1 LIWSETANNSLLVTL
16 TMNKQAKANRANAKQ
31 STGPK
36 STEGKWASSQNSR
49 KHGLNIQVDF
59 ESSDVYVFLKFLLSE
74 EGFSSFM
81 AADIATS
88 LLNYRRVM
96 DAYYDV
102 YTRSKPVSDYLWNVD
117 LVEFQSALMEL
128 SVGTP
133 ATSANVRSSTR
144 LAARLQRNEYRQGTP
159 VVRRTVDCHK
169 LIRYRRN
176 AISRLSKA
184 IRPA

>member
-1 LIWSETANNSLLVTL
+1 MPSSPKNL
-16 TMNKQAKANRANAKQ
+16 ANRRNAQ
-31 STGPK
+31 RSTGPT
-36 STEGKWASSQNSR
+36 SAEGKLASSQNSR

-59 ESSDVYVFLKFLLSE
+59 ESSDVYVSLKLLLSE

-96 DAYYDV
+96 DAYYATYTSPEPVDEVMRDMNVKGSIPIFRELLSPSGSEPQDV
-102 YTRSKPVSDYLWNVD
+102 RDMAAFFARMQRKEWRKGGPISRRSAD
-117 LVEFQSALMEL
+117 
-128 SVGTP
+128 T
-133 ATSANVRSSTR
+133 
-144 LAARLQRNEYRQGTP
+144 
-159 VVRRTVDCHK
+159 HK
-169 LIRYRRN
+169 LIRYQRH

>member
-1 LIWSETANNSLLVTL
+1 MPINP
-16 TMNKQAKANRANAKQ
+16 KAHTNRCNAQ
-31 STGPK
+31 RSTGPT

-59 ESSDVYVFLKFLLSE
+59 ESSDVYVSLKLLLSE
-74 EGFSSFM
+74 EDFSSFM

-96 DAYYDV
+96 DAYYDA
-102 YTRSKPVSDYLWNVD
+102 YTRSKPVSDYLRNVD

-133 ATSANVRSSTR
+133 ATAANVRSSTR
-144 LAARLQRNEYRQGTP
+144 LVARLQRNEYRQGTP

-169 LIRYRRN
+169 LIRYQRH

-184 IRPA
+184 IRPS

>member
-1 LIWSETANNSLLVTL
+1 MPIPPKTHT
-16 TMNKQAKANRANAKQ
+16 NRRNAQ
-31 STGPK
+31 RSTGPT
-36 STEGKWASSQNSR
+36 STEGKLVSSQNSR

-59 ESSDVYVFLKFLLSE
+59 ESSDVYVSLKLLLSE

-96 DAYYDV
+96 DAYYDA
-102 YTRSKPVSDYLWNVD
+102 YTRFKAVDDYLWNVD
-117 LVEFQSALMEL
+117 LVEFQSALIEL

-133 ATSANVRSSTR
+133 ATAANVRSSTR
-144 LAARLQRNEYRQGTP
+144 LVARLQRNEYRQGTP

-169 LIRYRRN
+169 LIRYQRH

>member
-1 LIWSETANNSLLVTL
+1 MKITPSLSMPSPPKTLSNRRNS
-16 TMNKQAKANRANAKQ
+16 QR

-36 STEGKWASSQNSR
+36 SDPGKLASSRNSR

-59 ESSDVYVFLKFLLSE
+59 ESSDVYASLKLLLSE

-96 DAYYDV
+96 DAYYDT
-102 YTRSKPVSDYLWNVD
+102 YTSPEPVD
-117 LVEFQSALMEL
+117 ELMRDM
-128 SVGTP
+128 SVKDSMPIFRKMFSEPDDVRGM
-133 ATSANVRSSTR
+133 AAFFANM
-144 LAARLQRNEYRQGTP
+144 QRKEQRKSGP
-159 VVRRTVDCHK
+159 VFRRTVSCHK
-169 LIRYRRN
+169 LIRYQRN

>member
-1 LIWSETANNSLLVTL
+1 MPINPKSHT
-16 TMNKQAKANRANAKQ
+16 NRRNAQ
-31 STGPK
+31 RSTGPT

-59 ESSDVYVFLKFLLSE
+59 ESSDVYVSLKLLLSE
-74 EGFSSFM
+74 EDFSSFM

-96 DAYYDV
+96 DAYYDA
-102 YTRSKPVSDYLWNVD
+102 YTRSKPVSDYLWNMN

-133 ATSANVRSSTR
+133 ATAANVRSSTS
-144 LAARLQRNEYRQGTP
+144 LVARLQRNEYRQGTP
-159 VVRRTVDCHK
+159 IVRRTVDCYK
-169 LIRYRRN
+169 LIRYQRH

>member
-1 LIWSETANNSLLVTL
+1 MPINPKSHT
-16 TMNKQAKANRANAKQ
+16 NRRNAQ
-31 STGPK
+31 RSTGPT
-36 STEGKWASSQNSR
+36 STEGKLASSLNSR

-59 ESSDVYVFLKFLLSE
+59 ESSDVYVSLKLLLSE
-74 EGFSSFM
+74 EGFSTFM

-102 YTRSKPVSDYLWNVD
+102 YTRSKPVSEYLWNVD

-133 ATSANVRSSTR
+133 ATAANVRSSTR
-144 LAARLQRNEYRQGTP
+144 LVARLQRNEYRQGTP
-159 VVRRTVDCHK
+159 TVRRTVDCHK
-169 LIRYRRN
+169 LIRYQRN

-184 IRPA
+184 IRPT

>member
-1 LIWSETANNSLLVTL
+1 MPIPPKTHT
-16 TMNKQAKANRANAKQ
+16 NRLNAQ
-31 STGPK
+31 RSTGPT
-36 STEGKWASSQNSR
+36 STEGKLASSQNSR

-59 ESSDVYVFLKFLLSE
+59 ESSDVYVSLKLLLSE

-102 YTRSKPVSDYLWNVD
+102 YTRYKPVSDYLWNVD
-117 LVEFQSALMEL
+117 LVEFQSALMVL

-133 ATSANVRSSTR
+133 ATAENVRSSTR
-144 LAARLQRNEYRQGTP
+144 LVARLQRNEYRQGTP

-169 LIRYRRN
+169 LIRYQRH

-184 IRPA
+184 IRPS

>member
-1 LIWSETANNSLLVTL
+1 MPSPLKNL
-16 TMNKQAKANRANAKQ
+16 ANRRNAQ
-31 STGPK
+31 RSTGPK
-36 STEGKWASSQNSR
+36 SDLGKLASSRNSQ
-49 KHGLNIQVDF
+49 KHGLNIHVHF
-59 ESSDVYVFLKFLLSE
+59 ESSDAYASLKLLLSE

-96 DAYYDV
+96 DAYYDA
-102 YTRSKPVSDYLWNVD
+102 YTRFKAVDDYLWNVD
-117 LVEFQSALMEL
+117 LVEFKRALMEL

-144 LAARLQRNEYRQGTP
+144 LIARLQRNEYRQGTP
-159 VVRRTVDCHK
+159 IVRRTVDCHK
-169 LIRYRRN
+169 LIRYQRN

-184 IRPA
+184 IRPS